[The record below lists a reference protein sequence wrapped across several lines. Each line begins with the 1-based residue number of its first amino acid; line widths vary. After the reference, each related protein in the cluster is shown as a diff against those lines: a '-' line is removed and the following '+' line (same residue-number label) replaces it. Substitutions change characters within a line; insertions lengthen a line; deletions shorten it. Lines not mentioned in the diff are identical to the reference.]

1 MARQTI
7 KTSSE
12 ALNLSS
18 KFFGPQN
25 NSAIFWEGC
34 ETMKLVMQRLSLVG
48 MALAALGLVSSQA
61 TAASYNNILG
71 FQTYETAVP
80 GDNNSGI
87 NDTTV
92 DSNSTYDATPFGSI
106 SSQNSYLT
114 MAIGAEASS
123 LGRDGR
129 GQNGSNTFLNGPG
142 FGNETG
148 NPERLITN
156 ITLADGSPGA
166 RIGPNGGAGASS
178 WKFDNNNNDRMG
190 DIRITNHSD
199 YVFKLT
205 FLDFDVRIGN
215 ANSPEN
221 LEIFYLGTN
230 NALTRADNGNL
241 VNNLTGVYNNSFASA
256 TGVYNISRS
265 FGEALGS
272 QVYLEA
278 GQSAAFRFKFT
289 GAANAAG
296 QSQLDNIAM
305 EGQFYTDTN
314 LTNKIDLVAVPEP
327 TTALLVGLGLVG
339 LAMRRGAQA

>member
-1 MARQTI
+1 
-7 KTSSE
+7 
-12 ALNLSS
+12 
-18 KFFGPQN
+18 
-25 NSAIFWEGC
+25 
-34 ETMKLVMQRLSLVG
+34 MKRVMQQLSLVG

-61 TAASYNNILG
+61 SAASYNNILG
-71 FQTYETAVP
+71 FQTFETATP

-129 GQNGSNTFLNGPG
+129 GQNGANTFLNGPG

-166 RIGPNGGAGASS
+166 RIGPNGGSGTSS

-221 LEIFYLGTN
+221 LEIFYLSGNSTSYD
-230 NALTRADNGNL
+230 NALTRADNGNE

-265 FGEALGS
+265 FGEATGT

-289 GAANAAG
+289 GAATAAG

-305 EGQFYTDTN
+305 EGQFYTDTS

>member
-1 MARQTI
+1 MRRLGVISMAIAT
-7 KTSSE
+7 
-12 ALNLSS
+12 L
-18 KFFGPQN
+18 
-25 NSAIFWEGC
+25 
-34 ETMKLVMQRLSLVG
+34 G
-48 MALAALGLVSSQA
+48 MISSQA
-61 TAASYNNILG
+61 SAAKFTQILG
-71 FQTYETAVP
+71 FQTFETATP

-92 DSNSTYDATPFGSI
+92 DSNSTYDPTPFGSI
-106 SSQNSYLT
+106 SSQSSYLT

-148 NPERLITN
+148 NPDRLITN
-156 ITLADGSPGA
+156 IILADGSPGA
-166 RIGPNGGAGASS
+166 RIGPNGGSGTSS

-221 LEIFYLGTN
+221 LEVFYLSGNGTAYD
-230 NALTRADNGNL
+230 NALTRFDTGAEM
-241 VNNLTGVYNNSFASA
+241 VNLTGVYNNSFASA
-256 TGVYNISRS
+256 TGTYNISRS
-265 FGEALGS
+265 FGEATGT
-272 QVYLEA
+272 QIYLAA

-296 QSQLDNIAM
+296 QSQIDNLAI
-305 EGQFYTDTN
+305 EGEFYTDAS
-314 LTNKIDLVAVPEP
+314 LSNKFDIVAVPEP
-327 TTALLVGLGLVG
+327 TTATLLGLGLVG
-339 LAMRRGAQA
+339 LAMRRGRRS

>member
-1 MARQTI
+1 
-7 KTSSE
+7 
-12 ALNLSS
+12 
-18 KFFGPQN
+18 
-25 NSAIFWEGC
+25 
-34 ETMKLVMQRLSLVG
+34 
-48 MALAALGLVSSQA
+48 
-61 TAASYNNILG
+61 
-71 FQTYETAVP
+71 
-80 GDNNSGI
+80 
-87 NDTTV
+87 
-92 DSNSTYDATPFGSI
+92 
-106 SSQNSYLT
+106 
-114 MAIGAEASS
+114 
-123 LGRDGR
+123 
-129 GQNGSNTFLNGPG
+129 
-142 FGNETG
+142 
-148 NPERLITN
+148 
-156 ITLADGSPGA
+156 
-166 RIGPNGGAGASS
+166 
-178 WKFDNNNNDRMG
+178 MG

-230 NALTRADNGNL
+230 NALTRADNGNE

-296 QSQLDNIAM
+296 QSQLDNIGM
-305 EGQFYTDTN
+305 EGQFYTDTS

-339 LAMRRGAQA
+339 LAMRRGAQAQA